1 MALFIDRKFVLLAGM
16 KLSRFKQKNDYLFNF
31 RAPCCGDSKKSKIKT
46 RGYFYRKKDSMLYS
60 CHNCNASMS
69 LGSFLRD
76 FDPSLYQ
83 DYQLETYIEKGSVRA
98 SMGQQTPIK
107 REVIARAIKL
117 PDVASLAPDHT
128 ARRYVAK
135 RKIPVVWWQEIF
147 YADDFK
153 KFCYET
159 FDAKR
164 LEDKGLRDGE
174 ARLLL
179 PWYDKNGKLAGVQG
193 RAFSDSSVRYITIK
207 ADEDED
213 KLFGLHKINFQK
225 QIYVLEGP
233 IDSMFLPNA
242 VATMDSALWRAEAHV
257 GKDAVYVYDNE
268 PRNKQVVNDIRK
280 TIDKGL
286 RVVIWPPWVT
296 QKDINDMVLDGVD
309 VMRNIESNT
318 FEGIRAK
325 LEFDLWRKM

>member
-1 MALFIDRKFVLLAGM
+1 MALFIDRKFVFLAGM
-16 KLSRFKQKNDYLFNF
+16 KLARFKQKGDYLFNF
-31 RAPCCGDSKKSKIKT
+31 RAPCCGDSKKSKIKS
-46 RGYFYRKKDSMLYS
+46 RGYFYRKKDSMLYA

-76 FDPSLYQ
+76 FDPHLYQ
-83 DYQLETYIEKGSVRA
+83 EYQLESYLEKGSVRP
-98 SMGQQTPIK
+98 STGQQTPVK
-107 REVIARAIKL
+107 KDTAIRVVKL
-117 PDVASLAPDHT
+117 PDVASLSPDHT
-128 ARRYVAK
+128 ARQYVTR

-164 LEDKGLRDGE
+164 LEEKGLREGE
-174 ARLLL
+174 ARLVL
-179 PWYDKNGKLAGVQG
+179 PWYDKNGRLAGVQG
-193 RAFSDSSVRYITIK
+193 RSFSNSAVRYITLK

-225 QIYVLEGP
+225 PVYVLEGP

-242 VATMDSALWRAEAHV
+242 VATMDSALWRAEAQV
-257 GKDAVYVYDNE
+257 GKDAIYVYDNE
-268 PRNKQVVNDIRK
+268 PRNRQVVGDIKK

-286 RVVIWPPWVT
+286 RVVIWPQGAS
-296 QKDINDMVLDGVD
+296 QKDVNDMVLDGVD
-309 VMRNIESNT
+309 VMSVIESRT